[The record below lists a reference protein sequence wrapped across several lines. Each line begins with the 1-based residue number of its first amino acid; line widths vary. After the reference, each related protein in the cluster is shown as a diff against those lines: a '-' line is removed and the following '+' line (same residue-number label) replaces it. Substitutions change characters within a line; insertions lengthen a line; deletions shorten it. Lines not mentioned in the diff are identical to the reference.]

1 MDTFRPWRRVAFVL
15 MTLVLAGAPLRG
27 QGQQFSENSSTAT
40 EGLESRGTGEPK
52 KLSFPA
58 PSQERNYSSPPDPG
72 DDLELTWKKVP
83 RKFLAD
89 EKYMWLFPTQL
100 AKGRHWLPTA
110 IIVGGTGV
118 FIKEDPPL
126 MRKVRGTDI
135 FDGFNHLKST
145 VSGGII
151 TAVPAGFYAIS
162 LLRKDSYGQST
173 CLLAGEAVANDFV
186 LMSAMKISTRRIR
199 PAAFPPNSSYN
210 DSFFRAGYN
219 PVWGKGSSFPSGHAM
234 MAFSVAT
241 VFSQRYKQHKWVPYV
256 AYAVATALSFS
267 RVTTGA
273 HFASDTFIGAAMGFA
288 IARYDVLRR
297 PE

>member
-1 MDTFRPWRRVAFVL
+1 VFV
-15 MTLVLAGAPLRG
+15 TLVLAGAPLRC
-27 QGQQFSENSSTAT
+27 QAQRVSENSAIAS
-40 EGLESRGTGEPK
+40 EGLETPGTGRLEP
-52 KLSFPA
+52 LSFPS
-58 PSQERNYSSPPDPG
+58 PSQNQRYSSSPDPG

-89 EKYMWLFPTQL
+89 EKQMWLFPTQL
-100 AKGRHWLPTA
+100 AKGRHWVPTA
-110 IIVGGTGV
+110 IIVGGTAV

-135 FDGFNHLKST
+135 FDSFNNLKST

-151 TAVPAGFYAIS
+151 AAVPAGFYAIG

-173 CLLAGEAVANDFV
+173 SLLAGEAVANDFV
-186 LMSAMKISTRRIR
+186 LMSAMKITTRRTR

-210 DSFFRAGYN
+210 DSFFTAGIN

-234 MAFSVAT
+234 MAFSIAT

-288 IARYDVLRR
+288 IAKYDVLRR